1 MPAFQYTARDLS
13 GRSVEGSLAAGDE
26 IELRNM
32 LRGNDLF
39 LTSATGGGMS
49 QGASSTSS
57 GQASENRRLPAGK
70 PSLQDMVIAMRQMA
84 TMIRSG
90 MPMMQALE
98 VLGSQATRPIL
109 QFVFYELQVSIASG
123 QSLGSSMRH
132 FPEVFNPLV
141 LALVDAGETA
151 GTLDATL
158 EVAAAQLD
166 REAVLKL
173 KVKAALLY
181 PQLVIYACFGTIAA
195 MMLLVVPVYE
205 NIYSQ
210 LHAKLP
216 MATQILV
223 ETSGIF
229 VHGWWLMLS
238 TILGCWFGFKKYRRT
253 PGGSKRIDTIALK
266 LPVIGPILRKIA
278 IARFVQ
284 TLSGAFKGGIPVLSS
299 LAISANTADNAVIK
313 GAVVVCAQNV
323 RDGARISHELEVS
336 GEFPM
341 MVTKMMAAGEASGN
355 IELML
360 DEINRFYER
369 DVEFAVDRLA
379 RMIEPAMTLLVG
391 GIVLVVLLGLYSPIF
406 NLGKAFKDAK

>member
-1 MPAFQYTARDLS
+1 MPAFQYTARDLK

-26 IELRNM
+26 VDLRNI

-39 LTSATGGGMS
+39 LTSTKGGGTLAT
-49 QGASSTSS
+49 ASSTSS
-57 GQASENRRLPAGK
+57 GATSAAKRAPAGK
-70 PSLQDMVIAMRQMA
+70 PSLQDMVIAIRQMA
-84 TMIRSG
+84 TMIRAG

-98 VLGSQATRPIL
+98 VLGSQATRPVL
-109 QFVFYELQVSIASG
+109 QFVFYDLQVSIGSG
-123 QSLGSSMRH
+123 QSLASSMRQ
-132 FPEVFNPLV
+132 FPDVFNPLI

-166 REAVLKL
+166 REAVLKM
-173 KVKAALLY
+173 KVKAAMLY
-181 PQLVIYACFGTIAA
+181 PQLVVYACFGTIAA
-195 MMLLVVPVYE
+195 MMLLVVPVYV
-205 NIYSQ
+205 NIYQQ

-216 MATQILV
+216 AATQILV
-223 ETSGIF
+223 TASGIF
-229 VHGWWLMLS
+229 VHGWWLMLLVA
-238 TILGCWFGFKKYRRT
+238 LGCRFGFKKYRGT
-253 PGGSKRIDTIALK
+253 AEGGKQIDTIALK

-284 TLSGAFKGGIPVLSS
+284 TLSGAFKGGIPVLNS
-299 LAISANTADNAVIK
+299 LTISANTANNAVIK
-313 GAVVVCAQNV
+313 NAVVVCAQNV
-323 RDGARISHELEVS
+323 RDGSRISHELELS
-336 GEFPM
+336 GEFPI
-341 MVTKMMAAGEASGN
+341 MVTRMMAAGEASGN

-391 GIVLVVLLGLYSPIF
+391 GIVLLVLLGLYSPIF
-406 NLGKAFKDAK
+406 NLGKAFKESK